1 MAVLG
6 RQYVQ
11 AHPEQLGEDDKLQ
24 VEPLQQQMTGDVR
37 PALLILLG
45 AVGLVLLIACA
56 NVANLL
62 LARAAG
68 QQRGVAIRVAMG
80 AGRGRIVRQFLTE
93 SLLLSLA
100 GGVLGLG
107 LGSWGVRALLAM
119 TPGGLPRVD
128 EMAAIPD

>member
-6 RQYVQ
+6 KQYVQ

-80 AGRGRIVRQFLTE
+80 AGRGKDR
-93 SLLLSLA
+93 
-100 GGVLGLG
+100 
-107 LGSWGVRALLAM
+107 
-119 TPGGLPRVD
+119 
-128 EMAAIPD
+128 AAIPDREPVALSRGWSARPRCWGHGECERCWP